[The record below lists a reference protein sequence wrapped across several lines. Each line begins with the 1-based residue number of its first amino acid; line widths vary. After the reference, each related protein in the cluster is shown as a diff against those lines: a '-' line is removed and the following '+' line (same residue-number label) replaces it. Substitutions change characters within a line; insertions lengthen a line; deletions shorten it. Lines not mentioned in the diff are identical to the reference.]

1 MMKTTEDRASEKL
14 SERSSKS
21 NKRAQALK
29 GILEKQG
36 IEAIPEDPIGESIEI
51 TGPSTSSRIVTFGT
65 DTETIHKSA
74 SSKASLAQST
84 AQSTAQSITQSTAQS
99 TAQSIT
105 QSIGLFN
112 RLIDEELGRA
122 ATGLGIDK
130 GELKAWV
137 DLQIEVPAK
146 AILVLLRS
154 MQSLHLDPLCEEIG
168 FTQFEDGQWQ
178 VLITI
183 EGCSK
188 LLNQHPQFNGL
199 VFNQADTLLDGVPEW
214 IECSIYR
221 KDREVPTT
229 VREYL
234 TEVRGENTIWQ
245 KMPRRMLRHRAL
257 QQCVRLA
264 IA

>member
-1 MMKTTEDRASEKL
+1 MKTTADSLSEKL

-36 IEAIPEDPIGESIEI
+36 IEAIPEDPIKGAIEI
-51 TGPSTSSRIVTFGT
+51 AGPSNSSRTVTFGSGI
-65 DTETIHKSA
+65 ENKSA
-74 SSKASLAQST
+74 SSAASIA
-84 AQSTAQSITQSTAQS
+84 
-99 TAQSIT
+99 

-122 ATGLGIDK
+122 AGGLGIDE

-146 AILVLLRS
+146 TILSLLRM
-154 MQSLHLDPLCEEIG
+154 MQNLHLDPLCEEISL
-168 FTQFEDGQWQ
+168 TQYDDGQWQ
-178 VLITI
+178 VFITI

-199 VFNQADTLLDGVPEW
+199 VFNQADTLIDGVPEW

-221 KDREVPTT
+221 KDRTVPTT

-234 TEVRGENTIWQ
+234 MEVRGENSIWQ

>member
-1 MMKTTEDRASEKL
+1 MKTTVDKLSEKL

-36 IEAIPEDPIGESIEI
+36 IEAIPEDRIEGGNP
-51 TGPSTSSRIVTFGT
+51 TGTSRIVTFGT
-65 DTETIHKSA
+65 DTKTAHKSVSSAA
-74 SSKASLAQST
+74 SIAQST
-84 AQSTAQSITQSTAQS
+84 AQSTTQSTAQS
-99 TAQSIT
+99 IC
-105 QSIGLFN
+105 LFN
-112 RLIDEELGRA
+112 RLIDEELGRSA
-122 ATGLGIDK
+122 AGLGIDK
-130 GELKAWV
+130 AELKAWV

-146 AILVLLRS
+146 AILTLLRS

-199 VFNQADTLLDGVPEW
+199 VFNQADTLIDGVPEW

-234 TEVRGENTIWQ
+234 TEVRGENSIWQ

>member
-1 MMKTTEDRASEKL
+1 MKTTIERPSEGS
-14 SERSSKS
+14 SERSSKP

-36 IEAIPEDPIGESIEI
+36 IEAIPEDPIKEAIEI
-51 TGPSTSSRIVTFGT
+51 AGPSNSSRTVTFGT
-65 DTETIHKSA
+65 DPKTAHKSA
-74 SSKASLAQST
+74 GSATSIAQST
-84 AQSTAQSITQSTAQS
+84 SR
-99 TAQSIT
+99 SIT

-112 RLIDEELGRA
+112 RLINEELGRA
-122 ATGLGIDK
+122 AAGLGIDQA
-130 GELKAWV
+130 ELKAWV
-137 DLQIEVPAK
+137 DLQMDVPAK
-146 AILVLLRS
+146 AILALLRS

-178 VLITI
+178 VFITI

-188 LLNQHPQFNGL
+188 LLNQHPQFSGL
-199 VFNQADTLLDGVPEW
+199 EFNQADTLIDGVPEW

-234 TEVRGENTIWQ
+234 TEVKGENSIWQ

>member
-1 MMKTTEDRASEKL
+1 MKTTVERSSEKL
-14 SERSSKS
+14 SEKLSEGSNEKLSEGSSERSSKS

-29 GILEKQG
+29 GILEKQC
-36 IEAIPEDPIGESIEI
+36 IEAIPEDPIEGAIEAANP
-51 TGPSTSSRIVTFGT
+51 TGSSRIVTFGA
-65 DTETIHKSA
+65 DTKTAHKSA
-74 SSKASLAQST
+74 SSAASLAQSMTQAT
-84 AQSTAQSITQSTAQS
+84 A
-99 TAQSIT
+99 

-112 RLIDEELGRA
+112 RLIDEELGRT
-122 ATGLGIDK
+122 ATGLGMDK

-188 LLNQHPQFNGL
+188 LLNHHPQFNGL
-199 VFNQADTLLDGVPEW
+199 AFTQADTLLDGIPEW
-214 IECSIYR
+214 IECTIHR
-221 KDREVPTT
+221 KDRTIPTT

-234 TEVRGENTIWQ
+234 MEVRGETSIWQ

>member
-1 MMKTTEDRASEKL
+1 MKTTEDSSSEQL
-14 SERSSKS
+14 SDRSSKS

-36 IEAIPEDPIGESIEI
+36 IEAIPEDPIKEAIEVAS
-51 TGPSTSSRIVTFGT
+51 PSSSSRIVAFGT
-65 DTETIHKSA
+65 DTKTAHKSA
-74 SSKASLAQST
+74 SSAASL
-84 AQSTAQSITQSTAQS
+84 AQS

-122 ATGLGIDK
+122 AAGLGMDK
-130 GELKAWV
+130 AELKAWV
-137 DLQIEVPAK
+137 DLQLEVPAK

-199 VFNQADTLLDGVPEW
+199 VFNQADTLIDGVPEW
-214 IECSIYR
+214 IECTIHR
-221 KDREVPTT
+221 KDRTIPTT

-234 TEVRGENTIWQ
+234 MEVRGETSIWQ

>member
-1 MMKTTEDRASEKL
+1 MKSVIEK
-14 SERSSKS
+14 SNQNSKS
-21 NKRAQALK
+21 NKRSQALK
-29 GILEKQG
+29 SILEKQDKVQEAEKNSQTLAIADIKEDV
-36 IEAIPEDPIGESIEI
+36 IEKSIE
-51 TGPSTSSRIVTFGT
+51 TANPNSHVKVVSFDTKTS
-65 DTETIHKSA
+65 DQA
-74 SSKASLAQST
+74 KAS
-84 AQSTAQSITQSTAQS
+84 
-99 TAQSIT
+99 SIT
-105 QSIGLFN
+105 QSIELFN
-112 RLIDEELGRA
+112 TLIDKELANAA
-122 ATGLGIDK
+122 ATLSINEA
-130 GELKAWV
+130 ELQAWI

-146 AILVLLRS
+146 TILNLLRS

-168 FTQFEDGQWQ
+168 FTQYDDGHWQ
-178 VLITI
+178 VFITI

-199 VFNQADTLLDGVPEW
+199 VFNQADTLIDGVPEW
-214 IECSIYR
+214 IECAIYR

-234 TEVRGENTIWQ
+234 TEVRGENEIWK

>member
-1 MMKTTEDRASEKL
+1 MKTTVDRL
-14 SERSSKS
+14 SKP
-21 NKRAQALK
+21 NKRTQALK

-36 IEAIPEDPIGESIEI
+36 IEAIPEYPISGATEAANL
-51 TGPSTSSRIVTFGT
+51 TNSSRIVTFGT
-65 DTETIHKSA
+65 DHETAHKSA

-84 AQSTAQSITQSTAQS
+84 AQSITQSIA
-99 TAQSIT
+99 

-122 ATGLGIDK
+122 AAGLGIDQA
-130 GELKAWV
+130 ELKAWV

-146 AILVLLRS
+146 VILALLRS

-199 VFNQADTLLDGVPEW
+199 VFNQADTLIDGVPEW
-214 IECSIYR
+214 IECTIHR

-234 TEVRGENTIWQ
+234 TEVRGENSIWQ

>member
-1 MMKTTEDRASEKL
+1 MKTTVDRASERPSEKL
-14 SERSSKS
+14 SEGSRKP

-29 GILEKQG
+29 GILKKQS
-36 IEAIPEDPIGESIEI
+36 IEAIPEDPIKAAIEVANL
-51 TGPSTSSRIVTFGT
+51 TNSSRTATFGT
-65 DTETIHKSA
+65 DPETAHKSA
-74 SSKASLAQST
+74 SSKAPL
-84 AQSTAQSITQSTAQS
+84 AQSTAQSITQP

-122 ATGLGIDK
+122 AAGLGIDK

-137 DLQIEVPAK
+137 DLQMDVPAK

-178 VLITI
+178 VFITI

-199 VFNQADTLLDGVPEW
+199 VFNQADTLIDGVPEW

-221 KDREVPTT
+221 KDRTIPTT

-234 TEVRGENTIWQ
+234 MEVRGETSIWQ

-257 QQCVRLA
+257 QQCVRLV

>member
-1 MMKTTEDRASEKL
+1 MKTTVDSSSEKL
-14 SERSSKS
+14 SEKLSEGSSERSSKP

-36 IEAIPEDPIGESIEI
+36 IEAIPEDPIGGAIEAASL
-51 TGPSTSSRIVTFGT
+51 TNSSRIVTFGT
-65 DTETIHKSA
+65 DTETAHKSA
-74 SSKASLAQST
+74 SSAASIAQST
-84 AQSTAQSITQSTAQS
+84 A
-99 TAQSIT
+99 

-122 ATGLGIDK
+122 AAGLGIDK
-130 GELKAWV
+130 AELKAWV
-137 DLQIEVPAK
+137 DLQMEVPAK
-146 AILVLLRS
+146 AILTLLRS

-188 LLNQHPQFNGL
+188 LLNQHSQFNGL
-199 VFNQADTLLDGVPEW
+199 VFNQADTLIDGVPEW
-214 IECSIYR
+214 IECTIHR

-234 TEVRGENTIWQ
+234 TEVRGENSIWQ

>member
-1 MMKTTEDRASEKL
+1 MKTTIDRSSEKL
-14 SERSSKS
+14 SEGSSERSSKS

-29 GILEKQG
+29 GILERQG
-36 IEAIPEDPIGESIEI
+36 IEAIPEDPINGAIEVA
-51 TGPSTSSRIVTFGT
+51 GPSSSLRVVTFGT
-65 DTETIHKSA
+65 DPKTAHKSA
-74 SSKASLAQST
+74 DSAASIAQST
-84 AQSTAQSITQSTAQS
+84 TQS

-105 QSIGLFN
+105 QSIGLFKG
-112 RLIDEELGRA
+112 LIDQELGRA
-122 ATGLGIDK
+122 AAGLGIDA

-137 DLQIEVPAK
+137 DLQTEVPAK

-168 FTQFEDGQWQ
+168 LTQFEDGQWQ
-178 VLITI
+178 VYITI

-199 VFNQADTLLDGVPEW
+199 VFNQANTLIDGVPEW

-234 TEVRGENTIWQ
+234 TEVRGENSIWQ

>member
-1 MMKTTEDRASEKL
+1 MKTTVDRASERLSEKL
-14 SERSSKS
+14 SEGSSKS

-29 GILEKQG
+29 GILEKQS
-36 IEAIPEDPIGESIEI
+36 IEAIPEDPIEGAIDVANP
-51 TGPSTSSRIVTFGT
+51 TGNSRTVTFGT
-65 DTETIHKSA
+65 DTKTAHKSA
-74 SSKASLAQST
+74 G
-84 AQSTAQSITQSTAQS
+84 SIAPIAQS

-122 ATGLGIDK
+122 AAELSMDK

-137 DLQIEVPAK
+137 DLQLQVPAK

-199 VFNQADTLLDGVPEW
+199 VFNQADTLIDGVPEW
-214 IECSIYR
+214 IECTIHR

-234 TEVRGENTIWQ
+234 TEVRGENSIWQ

>member
-1 MMKTTEDRASEKL
+1 MKTTVDRASEKL
-14 SERSSKS
+14 SEGSSERSSKS

-29 GILEKQG
+29 GILERQD
-36 IEAIPEDPIGESIEI
+36 IEAIPEDPINGAIEVA
-51 TGPSTSSRIVTFGT
+51 GPSSSLRVVTFGT
-65 DTETIHKSA
+65 DPKTAHKSA
-74 SSKASLAQST
+74 DSAASIAQST
-84 AQSTAQSITQSTAQS
+84 TQS

-105 QSIGLFN
+105 QSIGLFI
-112 RLIDEELGRA
+112 RLIDQELGRA
-122 ATGLGIDK
+122 AAGLGIDAA
-130 GELKAWV
+130 ELKAWV
-137 DLQIEVPAK
+137 DLQMDVPAK

-178 VLITI
+178 VFITI

-199 VFNQADTLLDGVPEW
+199 AFTQADTLIDGVPEW
-214 IECSIYR
+214 IECTIYR

-234 TEVRGENTIWQ
+234 TEVRGENAIWQ